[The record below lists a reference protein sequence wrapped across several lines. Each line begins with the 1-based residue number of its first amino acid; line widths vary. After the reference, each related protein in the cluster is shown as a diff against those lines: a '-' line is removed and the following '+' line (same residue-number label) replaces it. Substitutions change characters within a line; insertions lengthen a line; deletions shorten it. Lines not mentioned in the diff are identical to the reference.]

1 MAQLNVDP
9 QKVEELIKRLHQ
21 HTQDTL
27 YKQKQ
32 LKGFLQNLQ
41 QSWNDAHYNAF
52 NEQFGE
58 FDKAIQKALQ
68 LSETIL
74 LPQLKNVKKFA
85 EDYKNMGKK

>member
-9 QKVEELIKRLHQ
+9 QKVEELIRRLDM

-27 YKQKQ
+27 NKQRQ
-32 LKGFLQNLQ
+32 LKGFLQDLQ

>member
-9 QKVEELIKRLHQ
+9 QKVEELMKRLHK

-27 YKQKQ
+27 NQQKQ
-32 LKGFLQNLQ
+32 LKGYLQNLQ
-41 QSWNDAHYNAF
+41 QNWNDAHYKAF
-52 NEQFGE
+52 TEQFGE

-85 EDYKNMGKK
+85 EDYKNMGRK

>member
-9 QKVEELIKRLHQ
+9 QKVEELTKRLQ
-21 HTQDTL
+21 KHTQDTL
-27 YKQKQ
+27 YQQKQ
-32 LKGFLQNLQ
+32 LKGYLQNLQ
-41 QSWNDAHYNAF
+41 QSWNDAHYKAF

-68 LSETIL
+68 ISETLL

-85 EDYKNMGKK
+85 EDYKNMGRK